1 MVTWSIPSLQQ
12 PSLMPPPP
20 QENKLSLRWSRPPL
34 PRPLGAAS
42 ASASA
47 PSSAAASRVPQKT
60 LAGGSRSPRFGLE
73 RMWNNRVRLSLLKPC
88 PSPSQPR
95 TTWTLIS
102 LHHQFHWGGPE
113 WVPFKCTREVIQLV
127 WPWTR
132 IAVRGRIGFSWK
144 SHLHRIRN
152 STLRFIHNPPTHT
165 PWNSLVLLPSPCSVS
180 CGNAGYYDIFGILY
194 YYHVH
199 CF

>member
-1 MVTWSIPSLQQ
+1 MELCYLHSFGFCAFLSSSSLRCRSSPAPSAESSLENPRAGLAIPSLQQ

-113 WVPFKCTREVIQLV
+113 WVPFKCTREVIQLDLTV
-127 WPWTR
+127 N
-132 IAVRGRIGFSWK
+132 
-144 SHLHRIRN
+144 SHRSQRKDRVFVKIPL
-152 STLRFIHNPPTHT
+152 T
-165 PWNSLVLLPSPCSVS
+165 P
-180 CGNAGYYDIFGILY
+180 Y
-194 YYHVH
+194 
-199 CF
+199 